1 MLGVTHKVR
10 IRLGRIDVIRKD
22 ADGWISAVSL
32 SPFKIRY
39 SSWSLRHGRG
49 FTALV
54 RENYRERG
62 LPQAL
67 KRFNPPQ
74 VFRAFLFC
82 PTRLKRGLTWRHV
95 LFAALNWK
103 PF

>member
-1 MLGVTHKVR
+1 MLGITHKVR

-62 LPQAL
+62 ISFKVYLKLLNAFIRRRFSELFFYAL
-67 KRFNPPQ
+67 LVSNG
-74 VFRAFLFC
+74 V
-82 PTRLKRGLTWRHV
+82 
-95 LFAALNWK
+95 
-103 PF
+103 

>member
-1 MLGVTHKVR
+1 VVGVLGATHKVR

-39 SSWSLRHGRG
+39 SSWRLRYGRG

-54 RENYRERG
+54 RESYREKGISFKVYLKILNG
-62 LPQAL
+62 LIHRRFSELFFFAL
-67 KRFNPPQ
+67 LVSKG
-74 VFRAFLFC
+74 V
-82 PTRLKRGLTWRHV
+82 
-95 LFAALNWK
+95 
-103 PF
+103 